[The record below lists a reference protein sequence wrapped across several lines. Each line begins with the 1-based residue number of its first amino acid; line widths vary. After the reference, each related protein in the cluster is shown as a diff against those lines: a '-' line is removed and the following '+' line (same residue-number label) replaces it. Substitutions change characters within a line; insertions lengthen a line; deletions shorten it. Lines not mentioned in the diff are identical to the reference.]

1 MWTWRC
7 GKTFLCHPE
16 GSPWWRR
23 TCIHLWKR
31 AAARSEERREVTK
44 TCLQGFLYLCLFT
57 CSCTHGIK
65 KKSLFFSQLDFSI
78 FHHIPVG
85 ATNSHSHPHVSE
97 KNKRIWAESLI
108 QQIGGKWKD
117 TSQKVLYLCKKE
129 SFHRIAQSCESFFCA
144 DMSCLVF
151 VKHYGHFGL
160 DCAEDII
167 PEVL

>member
-1 MWTWRC
+1 MWKNFPLPPWGIALVKKNLCPSLEKSGGSFWREETSYKSVPA
-7 GKTFLCHPE
+7 GLFISLSVYLFMHT
-16 GSPWWRR
+16 
-23 TCIHLWKR
+23 
-31 AAARSEERREVTK
+31 RS
-44 TCLQGFLYLCLFT
+44 
-57 CSCTHGIK
+57 K

-97 KNKRIWAESLI
+97 KNKSIWAESLI

-117 TSQKVLYLCKKE
+117 TSQKVLHLQLCKKE
-129 SFHRIAQSCESFFCA
+129 SFHWIAQSCESFLCA
-144 DMSCLVF
+144 DMSCLVS